1 MFVSPNHNTE
11 SYLPPPQGHEVPE
24 DSSLANVYHKT
35 PGDIASWVDI
45 DFNSNA
51 LAHPKDD
58 FKAEADRYAKMKATR
73 RVLHTIGQKMVWQ
86 EDASSR
92 DHTYVQDT
100 SNNNPVIICEIVGE
114 FIRPDVEP
122 RGRKDAD

>member
-1 MFVSPNHNTE
+1 M
-11 SYLPPPQGHEVPE
+11 
-24 DSSLANVYHKT
+24 
-35 PGDIASWVDI
+35 
-45 DFNSNA
+45 
-51 LAHPKDD
+51 
-58 FKAEADRYAKMKATR
+58 
-73 RVLHTIGQKMVWQ
+73 IGQKMVWQ

-100 SNNNPVIICEIVGE
+100 SNNNPVIVCEIVGE